1 METILE
7 RVNLQQQLAEQEAQK
22 HNALIKERYS
32 LEDMNAPLETLKG
45 IAANRR
51 CFKKGE
57 ELDLE
62 KAASMLIDDFRSG
75 KLGHISLEWPEEF
88 V

>member
-1 METILE
+1 MEVL
-7 RVNLQQQLAEQEAQK
+7 
-22 HNALIKERYS
+22 S
-32 LEDMNAPLETLKG
+32 G

-62 KAASMLIDDFRSG
+62 KAAGMLIDDFRSG
-75 KLGHISLEWPEEF
+75 KLGRISLEWPKEE